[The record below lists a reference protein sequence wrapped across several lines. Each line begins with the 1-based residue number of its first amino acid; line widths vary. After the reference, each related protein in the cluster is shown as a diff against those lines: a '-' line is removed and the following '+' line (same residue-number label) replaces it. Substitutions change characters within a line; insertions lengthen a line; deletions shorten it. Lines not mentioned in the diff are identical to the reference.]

1 MNIIHHKS
9 SSALGRTLGVLGVS
23 ACLLSASVAQ
33 AGTKCYD
40 FSKPPVGTEYKI
52 GQTLNLRHSVINVRP
67 LINRD
72 GPASNDSAVAV
83 IHAGNLPQGGAP
95 SLWMKSIVAQV
106 VPNKIV
112 KKMTFKFA
120 QNLGSDPSKRIVN
133 LGANG
138 QRMTFNGSLARM
150 DGKVLGKPGNGG
162 KVRLSV
168 SATPD
173 GGDSHWVRGTVT
185 LKPIKGIPLPNKGI
199 KQVSFGV
206 STQLHIDDVC
216 MEEK

>member
-1 MNIIHHKS
+1 MNIIHLTS
-9 SSALGRTLGVLGVS
+9 STTLGRTLGVLGVFV
-23 ACLLSASVAQ
+23 CMLSASVAQ

-40 FSKPPVGTEYKI
+40 FSNPPVGTEYHI
-52 GQTLNLRHSVINVRP
+52 GDTLNLRHSVVNVRQ
-67 LINRD
+67 LVNKD
-72 GPASNDSAVAV
+72 GPASNANSMAV

-106 VPNKIV
+106 IPKKLV
-112 KKMTFKFA
+112 KEMTFKFA
-120 QNLGSDPSKRIVN
+120 QNLGTDPSKRIVN
-133 LGANG
+133 IGANG
-138 QRMTFNGSLARM
+138 ERVTFNGSLGRM
-150 DGKVLGKPGNGG
+150 DGKVLGKPGHGG

-185 LKPIKGIPLPNKGI
+185 LKRVGIPLPNKGV
-199 KQVSFGV
+199 KQFSFGA

-216 MEEK
+216 IEEK